1 MFQSWYLAVDT
12 QFFFLAPIII
22 YPLWRWPVFGEIS
35 LFVVTVVSII
45 IPFAVTF
52 IHQLDPV
59 LMMYAR

>member
-12 QFFFLAPIII
+12 QFFFLAPFII
-22 YPLWRWPVFGEIS
+22 YPLWRWPVFGEVS
-35 LFVVTVVSII
+35 LFIVTIVSIV

-52 IHQLDPV
+52 VYELDPV